1 MSAQLTE
8 LEAFKTSA
16 QAELKASALAV
27 RDLELQLNQ
36 RARALELAQSDLTAA
51 KVGGRHS
58 GSVCTCRLQG
68 YLLVVQRSQQLE
80 GLW

>member
-1 MSAQLTE
+1 MSAQLIE

-27 RDLELQLNQ
+27 RDLELQLSQ

-51 KVGGRHS
+51 KVGARQS
-58 GSVCTCRLQG
+58 SRACARRLHG
-68 YLLVVQRSQQLE
+68 YLLVV
-80 GLW
+80 